1 MVQNEINLLQSL
13 NKVAREL
20 IENDFCNNKKIYH
33 LLNYKRFLKKGE
45 KLLFSTLTDSILDRL
60 KVWISVDIM

>member
-33 LLNYKRFLKKGE
+33 LLNYKTFLKKGE
-45 KLLFSTLTDSILDRL
+45 KNVIFNFDRF
-60 KVWISVDIM
+60 DIGSS